1 MIELTLDFETR
12 SECDLKKSGAIKYA
26 MHPTTEV
33 ICMGWKINDEKTL
46 IWNPLT
52 EPMPKKFREVFW
64 HPETVIVSHNAG
76 FEKAICTYTLEMENG
91 GKTPLDLK
99 WRCTAAKAAA
109 HALPRNLEGA
119 CLALNLPIQ
128 KDMEGRRLILKHC
141 KPRKVTKNNPNKW
154 HDDPEERKRIFEYCI
169 TDVDAER
176 LLDKALPHLIP
187 QEQKAWELNE
197 KMNFRGVYID
207 KPLIE
212 KILGMIEVE
221 TKNLK
226 NEVNEITLGF
236 LDNVTQRNEML
247 AFLESERFKL
257 PNLQAKTVADAL
269 ASGKVTGDA
278 KRLLQIRQAISKT
291 STKKYQTFLNRVCDD
306 GRLRDLYMFHGAGTG
321 RLSATGLQTQNF
333 PRGNIKDIE
342 WAVELLADPETTI
355 EDIRLLFGDVM
366 SVFASALRGMITA
379 SPNKK
384 LFAAD
389 YVGIELRVLFWVA
402 KHEAGLRAI
411 AEGRDLYKEMAADIY
426 DLPVEK
432 ILKGSRE
439 RFVGKETIL
448 GAGYGMGWKKF
459 VDTLEGKGI
468 AIDDETAVDAIQSYR
483 EKHAPIPRLWK
494 VLEMAAIKAVHEK
507 CVVKVNYT
515 KWFCQRGFLYCELP
529 SGRRLAYRS
538 PRIEWIKTQYGN
550 KPQLRFWGVDSKTKK
565 WVENAIWGGVL
576 TENVVSGI
584 ARDLLVSSMLNHE
597 AAGYDCLL
605 NVHDEAVGENEKGS
619 LDEFE
624 TIMKN
629 IPEWGFGIP
638 IAVEGFSGRRYKK

>member
-1 MIELTLDFETR
+1 M
-12 SECDLKKSGAIKYA
+12 
-26 MHPTTEV
+26 
-33 ICMGWKINDEKTL
+33 N
-46 IWNPLT
+46 
-52 EPMPKKFREVFW
+52 
-64 HPETVIVSHNAG
+64 
-76 FEKAICTYTLEMENG
+76 
-91 GKTPLDLK
+91 TPLDLK

-119 CLALNLPIQ
+119 CLAMRLPIQ

-141 KPRKVTKNNPNKW
+141 KPRKITKNNPNKW
-154 HDDPEERKRIFEYCI
+154 HDDPEERKRIFEYCK

-187 QEQKAWELNE
+187 QEQEAWELNE

-212 KILGMIEVE
+212 KILRMIEIE
-221 TKNLK
+221 TGNLK

-291 STKKYQTFLNRVCDD
+291 STKKYQTFLNRICDD
-306 GRLRDLYMFHGAGTG
+306 GRIRDLYMYHGAGTG

-333 PRGNIKDIE
+333 PRGNIVDIQ
-342 WAVELLADPETTI
+342 WAVEFLANLNGDPADDLEL
-355 EDIRLLFGDVM
+355 IRLLFGDVM

-379 SPNKK
+379 SPNKTM
-384 LFAAD
+384 FAAD
-389 YVGIELRVLFWVA
+389 FVGIELCVLFWVA
-402 KHEAGLRAI
+402 NYADGLKAI
-411 AEGRDLYKEMAADIY
+411 REGRDLYKEMAADIY
-426 DLPVEK
+426 NLDVSK
-432 ILKGSRE
+432 IAKGSRE

-448 GAGYGMGWKKF
+448 GSGYGMGWKKF
-459 VDTLEGKGI
+459 IATLDQKGV
-468 AIDDETAVDAIQSYR
+468 AIEEETAQDAIQSYR

-507 CVVKVNYT
+507 VIVKVNHT

-538 PRIEWIKTQYGN
+538 PRVDWKQTAWGAQPVL
-550 KPQLRFWGVDSKTKK
+550 KFWGVDSKTKK
-565 WVENAIWGGVL
+565 WQEQTIWGGVL
-576 TENVVSGI
+576 TENVVSAI
-584 ARDLLVSSMLNHE
+584 ARDLLISAMLKQE
-597 AAGYDCLL
+597 KCGYECLL
-605 NVHDEAVGENEKGS
+605 NVHDEAVGEKEKGT
-619 LDEFE
+619 LGEFE
-624 TIMKN
+624 NIMN
-629 IPEWGFGIP
+629 DLPEWGSGIP
-638 IAVEGFSGRRYKK
+638 VAVEGFTGKRYKK